1 MVNEDQFLFSK
12 EFLKGSVT
20 MRGISCSN
28 INLKY
33 DIFKDELLTASDP
46 GGILQINKERVD
58 SFSLLFE
65 NKRYLFVSLPDSAN
79 GTHGYFNLIY
89 NGHLA
94 FYRKYIKRIDK
105 LSVDGQSDR
114 FYQFYRLY
122 LWKDNELFLV
132 TGKND
137 LLDKFKEQ
145 KALIKTYIKKNSL
158 DVSAKE
164 PESFIPLIRYI
175 ESIGR

>member
-1 MVNEDQFLFSK
+1 
-12 EFLKGSVT
+12 
-20 MRGISCSN
+20 
-28 INLKY
+28 
-33 DIFKDELLTASDP
+33 
-46 GGILQINKERVD
+46 
-58 SFSLLFE
+58 
-65 NKRYLFVSLPDSAN
+65 VSLPDSAN
-79 GTHGYFNLIY
+79 GTLSYFNVIF

-122 LWKDNELFLV
+122 LWKDNELFPV

-164 PESFIPLIRYI
+164 PESFVPLIRYI